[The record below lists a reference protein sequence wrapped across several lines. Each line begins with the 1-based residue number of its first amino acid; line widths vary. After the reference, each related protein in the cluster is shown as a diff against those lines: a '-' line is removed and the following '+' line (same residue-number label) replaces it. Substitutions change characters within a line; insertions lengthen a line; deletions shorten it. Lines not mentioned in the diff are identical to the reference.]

1 MTKKV
6 LAVSLVLCVMF
17 AASSAIA
24 QPRRPMQPPM
34 PPMPPHEAYGYY
46 DYGYAPQGWNHQP
59 QNFERPERF
68 GRRDFRPEFGPR
80 EFSGR
85 FDPDMPK
92 EIRAIAVEV
101 AKLRIDLDEALHSNP
116 MDKEKAFEIHD
127 KIMKLEQD
135 VERWKFVKRVD
146 RIEAFRKQRELNRQY
161 KPEAPKTENTEAK

>member
-85 FDPDMPK
+85 FDPDMP
-92 EIRAIAVEV
+92 
-101 AKLRIDLDEALHSNP
+101 D
-116 MDKEKAFEIHD
+116 
-127 KIMKLEQD
+127 
-135 VERWKFVKRVD
+135 
-146 RIEAFRKQRELNRQY
+146 
-161 KPEAPKTENTEAK
+161 KPELPSLEGKFPANDSVRPPMPPKGERMRPPKGSFDMKPPADFKPGDMKIPPVKK